1 MKRWRYWLNG
11 WVLNSVVIAL
21 VVMLPLLFLVTQVF
35 GGGGSLWASLSA
47 PPVRRYVWN
56 TCMLL
61 VGVGGGVLVFGVV
74 PAWFVTV
81 YDFPGRKWLSSA
93 MVLPLVLPAYI
104 LAYTYAGITDYTGPI
119 ETTLRGWFGKPEQ
132 GSYLPF
138 SITNL
143 YGLMF
148 LLSVNL
154 YPYVYMIVRASFV
167 RQSQS
172 VLEVARNL
180 GASAFQ
186 TFFRVVLPLARPAI
200 AGGLTLCWLEVI
212 NDYGAAE
219 YFGVD
224 TFATAIF
231 REWFARDNVTM
242 AVRLAA
248 LLMFVVGLLLVL
260 ERWQRGNARYD
271 ETGKSHRPVQR
282 RTLRGPKAWGV
293 ALFCLVPLLFGFL
306 LPMVQLVAWAITN
319 AKQVMQGE
327 SFWQLIVNSL
337 RLAAC
342 ASFFTVGVAL
352 LLAYTLRLFPV
363 SWMERLSRLALIGYA
378 VPGTVI
384 AVGVMVVAAQYDKLI
399 RGIAPVS
406 YDVTWFCLS
415 GTFTLMIVAF
425 VVRFLMVAYS
435 PIDASFQRHGRHLN
449 EASRLLGYSPLKTLW
464 KVELP
469 LIWNGLLAA
478 GLLVFIDALKELP
491 LTLFLRWGNFS
502 TLSTEVYNL
511 AKQMESVDESAVYA
525 VMIALAGLVPVLFLN
540 KLLGSGS
547 QKTTSTQD

>member
-11 WVLNSVVIAL
+11 WVILSTLLAL
-21 VVMLPLLFLVTQVF
+21 VVLVPLLFLVSQVLS
-35 GGGGSLWASLSA
+35 GGGSLWQNLSA
-47 PPVRRYVWN
+47 PPVRRYAWN
-56 TCMLL
+56 TSLL
-61 VGVGGGVLVFGVV
+61 LMGVGGGVLVLGVL

-81 YDFPGRKWLSSA
+81 FDFPGRKWLSSG

-104 LAYTYAGITDYTGPI
+104 LAYTYAGMTDYTGPI
-119 ETTLRGWFGKPEQ
+119 ETTLRSWFGKPER

-138 SITNL
+138 SIMNL

-154 YPYVYMIVRASFV
+154 YPYVYMIARASFV
-167 RQSQS
+167 RQSQG

-180 GASAFQ
+180 GANAFQ

-200 AGGLTLCWLEVI
+200 VSGLTLCWLEVV

-231 REWFARDNVTM
+231 REWFARDNVIM
-242 AVRLAA
+242 AIRLAA
-248 LLMFVVGLLLVL
+248 LLMFVVGLLLLL

-271 ETGKSHRPVQR
+271 EAGKSHRPVLRQ
-282 RTLRGPKAWGV
+282 TLRGGKAWGV
-293 ALFCLVPLLFGFL
+293 TLFCLFPLFFGFL
-306 LPMVQLVAWAITN
+306 LPMLQLVSWAVLN
-319 AKQVMQGE
+319 VQQVVQGE
-327 SFWQLIVNSL
+327 SFVRLILNSL
-337 RLAAC
+337 GLASAAALC
-342 ASFFTVGVAL
+342 TVAAAL
-352 LLAYTLRLFPV
+352 LLAYTLRLFPI

-384 AVGVMVVAAQYDKLI
+384 AVGVMVVAAQYDRLI
-399 RGIAPVS
+399 RALAPTSLDLSWLTV
-406 YDVTWFCLS
+406 S
-415 GTFTLMIVAF
+415 GTFVLMLVAF
-425 VVRFLMVAYS
+425 VVRFLMVAHS
-435 PIDASFQRHGRHLN
+435 PIDASFQRHGKHLN
-449 EASRLLGYSPLKTLW
+449 EASRLLGLSPLKTLW

-469 LIWNGLLAA
+469 LIRNGLLAA

-491 LTLFLRWGNFS
+491 LTLFLRWGNFN

-525 VMIALAGLVPVLFLN
+525 VMIALAGLVPVLVLN
-540 KLLGSGS
+540 KLLGASANEG
-547 QKTTSTQD
+547 TQARE